1 MTVEG
6 ASAPRELGWR
16 GPILALLALTILPIT
31 WLRVVTPIEQSVV
44 LLIPAL
50 AACALVAWWNGGR
63 AGLALVWV
71 GLAVWTLTRP
81 AVGASAH
88 FDILTRGWSLIVAAC
103 FGLVCCLGGT
113 KAFFAR
119 ALTAVAV
126 ALAIAAAV
134 VVATRNSKIGDIVLT
149 ELTGRSGRAA
159 TEFQAMLKSSP
170 RLTEL
175 IAHDTAAA
183 AGAKGV
189 VKLIEEGALRASSVF
204 PALLGLE
211 SLLILALAWAL
222 FHRLSRVR
230 IGAPLAPLKEFRF
243 NDQLVWGVLLALT
256 ILWLPTLDMVRAAGW
271 NLLLF
276 FGGLYAVRGFGVL
289 AWFLSPGRLA
299 LTIIITLLL
308 FMFPLLGALAFGL
321 GLGDTWLD
329 WRHRARPTT

>member
-6 ASAPRELGWR
+6 AAAPRELGWR

-31 WLRVVTPIEQSVV
+31 PLRVVTPIEQSVV
-44 LLIPAL
+44 LLVPAL

-71 GLAVWTLTRP
+71 ALAAWTLSRP
-81 AVGASAH
+81 TAGASAG
-88 FDILTRGWSLIVAAC
+88 FDVLARGWSLIVAAC
-103 FGLVCCLGGT
+103 FGLVCCLGG
-113 KAFFAR
+113 ARSFFVR
-119 ALTAVAV
+119 ALTSVTV
-126 ALAIAAAV
+126 ALAIGLAIVAV
-134 VVATRNSKIGDIVLT
+134 TRAESVTEVVRT
-149 ELTGRSGRAA
+149 ELTGRSS
-159 TEFQAMLKSSP
+159 QAS
-170 RLTEL
+170 
-175 IAHDTAAA
+175 
-183 AGAKGV
+183 AGFEA
-189 VKLIEEGALRASSVF
+189 ALRASPRWSELTARDTSAAQVATNFVKLLEAGAVGAASVF

-243 NDQLVWGVLLALT
+243 NDQLVWGVILAFT
-256 ILWLPTLDMVRAAGW
+256 ILLLPTLEMLRAAGW

-299 LTIIITLLL
+299 LTIIVLLL

-329 WRHRARPTT
+329 WRSRARPTT

>member
-16 GPILALLALTILPIT
+16 GPILALLALTILPAT
-31 WLRVVTPIEQSVV
+31 PLRVVTPIEQSII
-44 LLIPAL
+44 LLVPAL

-71 GLAVWTLTRP
+71 GLAAWTLTRP
-81 AVGASAH
+81 AVGTSAD
-88 FDILTRGWSLIVAAC
+88 FDIMARGWSLIVATC

-113 KAFFAR
+113 RAFFVR

-126 ALAIAAAV
+126 ALGIALAV
-134 VVATRNSKIGDIVLT
+134 VALSRNSEVGATVLT
-149 ELTGRSGRAA
+149 EMTARSGQDVAGF
-159 TEFQAMLKSSP
+159 EE
-170 RLTEL
+170 RLGASHRLSEL

-183 AGAKGV
+183 ELATGV
-189 VKLIEEGALRASSVF
+189 VKAIEAGAIGASSVF
-204 PALLGLE
+204 PALLALE
-211 SLLILALAWAL
+211 SLVILALAWAL

-299 LTIIITLLL
+299 FTIIITLLF

-329 WRHRARPTT
+329 WRSRARPTT